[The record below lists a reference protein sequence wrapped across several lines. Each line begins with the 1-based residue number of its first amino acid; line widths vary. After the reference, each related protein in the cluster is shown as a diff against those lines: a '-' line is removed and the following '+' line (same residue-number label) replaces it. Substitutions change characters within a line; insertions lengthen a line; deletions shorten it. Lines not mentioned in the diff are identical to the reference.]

1 MQQIEEKS
9 KPYPFKLGCQNDRIC
24 QYLLSGKRLKNYEFR
39 EKFNV
44 LAYNQRISEIRQ
56 HGFDVHCEQIGD
68 SGVWVYWIP
77 KISKTQGAT
86 E

>member
-9 KPYPFKLGCQNDRIC
+9 KPYPFKLGSQNDRIC

-44 LAYNQRISEIRQ
+44 LAYNQRISEIRKHFNVQ
-56 HGFDVHCEQIGD
+56 CEQIGD
-68 SGVWVYWIP
+68 KSVWVYWIP
-77 KISKTQGAT
+77 RTSRKGN
-86 E
+86 